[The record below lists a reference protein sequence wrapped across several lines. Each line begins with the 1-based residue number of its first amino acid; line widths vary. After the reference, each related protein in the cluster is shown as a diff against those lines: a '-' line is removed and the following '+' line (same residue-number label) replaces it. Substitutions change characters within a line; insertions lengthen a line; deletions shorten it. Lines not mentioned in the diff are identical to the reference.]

1 MTLASE
7 DYLSH
12 LQDESA
18 RFRTVL
24 ADCAPDAQVPG
35 CPAWTAADLLWHLT
49 RVQDFWAHVISH
61 RPGPPEAYDEPTRPS
76 SYADLLTAFHERTQA
91 LTGALKAADPADP
104 AWSWAADQTVGF
116 TYRRQALEALVHR
129 VDAEQTAG
137 VPSELDP
144 RLAADGVHE
153 VLDVFFG
160 GPPPEWGTFSPLEH
174 YVRIDVTDTGDTIW
188 AQLGRFSGTDAD
200 GIDHQEDDFHV
211 VADPGVEP
219 DAVISGTASDLLLRL
234 WRRGDGADTHV
245 AGNLEIVDH
254 FRRAIH
260 YPID

>member
-1 MTLASE
+1 MRTHKLAVSGLVGE
-7 DYLSH
+7 RWQLLRPYLDH
-12 LQDESA
+12 ALE
-18 RFRTVL
+18 L
-24 ADCAPDAQVPG
+24 ADDERI
-35 CPAWTAADLLWHLT
+35 AWLE
-49 RVQDFWAHVISH
+49 S
-61 RPGPPEAYDEPTRPS
+61 
-76 SYADLLTAFHERTQA
+76 
-91 LTGALKAADPADP
+91 LKAQDP
-104 AWSWAADQTVGF
+104 T
-116 TYRRQALEALVHR
+116 
-129 VDAEQTAG
+129 
-137 VPSELDP
+137 
-144 RLAADGVHE
+144 LAADGVHE